1 MTDNSVIFLMV
12 TTTIATA
19 AAIWFFLLATRGAR
33 ERDLLLEVGTRISS
47 TLDRDE
53 VLGLILDGLEEVVGY
68 DAAGIFMV
76 DIDTDEISHHLLRG
90 YDESAVAR
98 VGLKMGDGL
107 IGNAAISERPLIVA
121 DVRREPDYLDIRG
134 TTRSEIVLPLM
145 VSGVVV
151 AVMNLESDR
160 VRAYQNR
167 HLKQLQTFG
176 AQAAVAI
183 DNASCY
189 TAAREKKV
197 LEQEL
202 EIAGKIQQAL
212 LPHSPPEISGLDV
225 AALMKPIESLGGD
238 LYDLVQVG
246 KRELGI
252 AIGDISGHGPSAAIL
267 MASLYASYRSL
278 TRRGFSI
285 REMMGRLNNLIQE
298 NFGIHRYATFFYGV
312 VAPDENRITYCNAGH
327 FPPLL
332 LRAGEAPRFL
342 KDGGIVLGFMDDAN
356 YEERTVP
363 LDSGDI
369 LVLYTDGIIE
379 ATGRDEEMF
388 GEERLAEICAT
399 MIRRSAMEVLDGILT
414 AVTSHSAGSVQQDD
428 ISLVVV
434 RVL

>member
-1 MTDNSVIFLMV
+1 MTDNSTIFLLV
-12 TTTIATA
+12 TTTVATA

-47 TLDRDE
+47 SLDRDE

-68 DAAGIFMV
+68 NAAGIFLV
-76 DIDTDEISHHLLRG
+76 NIESDEISHHLLRG
-90 YDESAVAR
+90 YDEEAVAR
-98 VGLKMGDGL
+98 VRLKIGEGL
-107 IGNAAISERPLIVA
+107 IGSSARIERPLVVA
-121 DVRREPDYLDIRG
+121 DVRKDPDYIDIRG
-134 TTRSEIVLPLM
+134 ATRSEIVIPLM
-145 VSGVVV
+145 VSGFVV
-151 AVMNLESDR
+151 AVLNLESDR
-160 VRAYQNR
+160 VRAYRNR

-189 TAAREKKV
+189 TEAQEKRV

-212 LPHSPPEISGLDV
+212 LPRSPPDISGLDV
-225 AALMKPIESLGGD
+225 AAYMKPIESLGGD
-238 LYDLVQVG
+238 LYDLIQVG
-246 KRELGI
+246 ERELGV
-252 AIGDISGHGPSAAIL
+252 AIGDISGHGPPAAIL

-285 REMMGRLNNLIQE
+285 SEMMGRLNNLIQE

-312 VAPDENRITYCNAGH
+312 VAPDENRLTYCNAGH

-342 KDGGIVLGFMDDAN
+342 KDGGIVLGFMDDAS
-356 YEERTVP
+356 YDERTVP
-363 LDSGDI
+363 LEAGDI
-369 LVLYTDGIIE
+369 MVLYTDGIIE
-379 ATGRDEEMF
+379 AIGPDEEMF

-399 MIRRSAMEVLDGILT
+399 MIRRSAREVLDGILK

-434 RVL
+434 RIL